1 MLWVIVNICHSDI
14 VSGWIKSIMNVE
26 LDEMLRTYVGLQD
39 LSSILEL
46 STKLY
51 IKYPWNVLSI

>member
-1 MLWVIVNICHSDI
+1 
-14 VSGWIKSIMNVE
+14 MNAE
-26 LDEMLRTYVGLQD
+26 LDIKNLLKTMKWYSHVGLLD

-51 IKYPWNVLSI
+51 IKYPWNVLVLSI